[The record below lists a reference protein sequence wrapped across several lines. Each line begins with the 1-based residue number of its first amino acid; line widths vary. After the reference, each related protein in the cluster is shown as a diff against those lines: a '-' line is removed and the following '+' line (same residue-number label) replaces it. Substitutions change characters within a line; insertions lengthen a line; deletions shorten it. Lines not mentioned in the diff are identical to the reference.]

1 MTYKTIKNM
10 LLGFALLA
18 PLSAGA
24 QDFDSE
30 LQLSGSD
37 DVVYWYRICSAAPGM
52 ELYAMTDLNAASEGD
67 DQEDLL
73 RLAVYMMPTGTGD
86 FRSQWKLTAGDP
98 STDSGLGGKVIL
110 TNRATGRQ
118 ISNHSA
124 SAGDHNYTWL
134 TQSGDAPGFTVTAL
148 GDDAFKLES
157 VEDDGVSR
165 CLALADKDGEALTYP
180 ESGESSSFVGWKF
193 LPVEIDTGIGSMKA
207 GRMVVRVADRHI
219 VVTGCS
225 DWQLFNAQGEQ
236 MPRTIALPTGVYMV
250 KLPQG
255 TVKIAIP

>member
-1 MTYKTIKNM
+1 MIYKIFKHV

-18 PLSAGA
+18 SLSAGA

-30 LQLSGSD
+30 LQLSNNG
-37 DVVYWYRICSAAPGM
+37 VIYWYRICSALPGM
-52 ELYAMTDLNAASEGD
+52 EGYAMTDLNGAVDGE
-67 DQEDLL
+67 DQEDVL
-73 RLAVYMMPTGTGD
+73 RFAVCMIPTETGD
-86 FRSQWKLTAGDP
+86 YRSQWKLTAGED
-98 STDSGLGGKVIL
+98 GRVIL
-110 TNRATGRQ
+110 TNRATGSQ
-118 ISNHSA
+118 ISNHS
-124 SAGDHNYTWL
+124 GGNGNHNVTWL
-134 TQSGDAPGFTVTAL
+134 TSSGDAPGFTVTAL

-157 VEDDGVSR
+157 VEDDGVNR
-165 CLALADKDGEALTYP
+165 CLAMADKDGEALTYP
-180 ESGESSSFVGWKF
+180 ESGESTSFVGWKF

-207 GRMVVRVADRHI
+207 GRMVVRVAGKHI
-219 VVTGCS
+219 TVSNCS